1 MTVSASLDESPLSV
15 SPGDEAGLPVRVL
28 NSGTIVEEVR
38 FEVVGPCAAWT
49 TVEPETLSLYP
60 GSTGTAVL
68 RLRPPRE
75 PGITPGT
82 VPLGLRVTHTSD
94 DGRPQVP
101 ERSVT
106 VEPYAEVT
114 AELLPRGSQGRLRGR
129 HRIAVDNRGNTPSTL
144 DLTTQQSTDR
154 VRPVFEPAT
163 LRIPPGQAQFA
174 TLKVKPAKRV
184 WRGAAVTHPFQAVV
198 STAPAAAGEAAAA
211 GSTDPPPA
219 GAEPVV
225 LDGVYEQQ
233 AIIPQWLPRALI
245 AAVLIGALL
254 TGLWFTVLRP
264 TVQSAAREAVPDAV
278 QEAVDEIDAARDGG
292 LTEGQDG
299 GPDAGA
305 GGAGGG
311 GGDPA
316 GQGAGGADGGAD
328 GAGGGGGS
336 PAAGEPGGPGLPTS
350 ARVEVRDGPGG
361 GATTRSAYEVPSG
374 MTFQLTDIVVQNPQG
389 DAGDLTI
396 SSQGAPLLTLALEN
410 FRDTDYHFVTPIAVP
425 AGEEITITLNC
436 REVGRPVASSAP
448 SECSEALFLSGT
460 LTAPPES

>member
-1 MTVSASLDESPLSV
+1 MTVSASLDESPLAV
-15 SPGDEAGLPVRVL
+15 SPGDEAALPVRVL

-68 RLRPPRE
+68 RLRPPRD
-75 PGITPGT
+75 PGIAPGPT
-82 VPLGLRVTHTSD
+82 PLGLRVTHTSD

-101 ERSVT
+101 ERTVT
-106 VEPYAEVT
+106 LAPYAEVT

-129 HRIAVDNRGNTPSTL
+129 HRIAVDNRGNTPATL
-144 DLTTQQSTDR
+144 DLSTQQATDR
-154 VRPVFEPAT
+154 VRPVFEPAA
-163 LRIPPGQAQFA
+163 LHIPPGQARFA
-174 TLKVKPAKRV
+174 TLRVKPANRV

-198 STAPAAAGEAAAA
+198 TTTPADAPEG
-211 GSTDPPPA
+211 TDTPPPV
-219 GAEPVV
+219 AEPVV

-233 AIIPQWLPRALI
+233 AIIPQWLPRALV

-264 TVQSAAREAVPDAV
+264 TVQSAAREAVPEAV
-278 QEAVDEIDAARDGG
+278 QEAVEELEAGTGGGPGAGADGG
-292 LTEGQDG
+292 A
-299 GPDAGA
+299 DAGA
-305 GGAGGG
+305 GGGGTAGTG

-316 GQGAGGADGGAD
+316 GQDTAGGDGGDGGA
-328 GAGGGGGS
+328 GSGS
-336 PAAGEPGGPGLPTS
+336 PAPGEPGGPGLPTS
-350 ARVEVRDGPGG
+350 ARVEVRDAPGG
-361 GATTRSAYEVPSG
+361 GSTTRSAYEVPAR

-425 AGEEITITLNC
+425 AGEEITITLGC

-460 LTAPPES
+460 LTALPQD